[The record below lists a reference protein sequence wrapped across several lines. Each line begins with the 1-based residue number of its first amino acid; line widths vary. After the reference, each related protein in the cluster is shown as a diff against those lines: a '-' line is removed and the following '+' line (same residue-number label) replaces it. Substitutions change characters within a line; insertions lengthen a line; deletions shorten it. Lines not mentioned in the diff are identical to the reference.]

1 MMSDCEGFALV
12 DCNRP
17 DRLHLHPLGLF
28 SLSFFSS
35 EQSKQAEKFL
45 CSFSLLLSLAAL
57 RLRENWRFA
66 KLLAVK
72 ARSNSDFSS
81 FPLLF
86 TKLVAV
92 KAWSNSDFIAFP
104 CLLSAFLFSAAAAVD
119 F

>member
-1 MMSDCEGFALV
+1 LWIATELTDSISILLV
-12 DCNRP
+12 FI
-17 DRLHLHPLGLF
+17 L
-28 SLSFFSS
+28 SLSLFSS

-81 FPLLF
+81 FPR
-86 TKLVAV
+86 
-92 KAWSNSDFIAFP
+92 
-104 CLLSAFLFSAAAAVD
+104 LLSAFLFSAAAAVD